1 MWDRDNKL
9 IEDQFLIP
17 LYQKFPVKI
26 VRGSGAL
33 LYDEQGKEYIDL
45 AGGYGVAIV
54 GHSNP
59 RVTKVIIEQASKLII
74 CHGSF
79 YNDSRE
85 KYLELLTKHLP
96 TGLTRVFF
104 CNSGAE
110 ANEAA
115 MKFARK
121 STGRN
126 EIVAFTGSFHGKTMG
141 ALSATWN
148 QKYRK
153 SFESSLQV
161 VKFGQYGNLEKAREL
176 IDASVAA
183 VIVEPIQGEGGIH
196 ISPDGFLSGLRQL
209 TKETGSLLVFDEVQS
224 GFGRTGKLWAC
235 QNWEVEPDIM
245 TAAKGIAGGVPFA
258 FTAVTETVSSVLK
271 PGDHSS
277 TFGGNPL
284 ACAAAKAALE
294 FLQEENILEKTSRD
308 GEYFMSRLEGL
319 KTRHRSI
326 VREVRG
332 KGLMLAAELK
342 IPVKDVI
349 IKGFEHGLILLYA
362 GLNILR
368 FLPPLV
374 ISREQIDR
382 TVDELDAI
390 LFEVESQGAR
400 KQMDGVSME

>member
-1 MWDRDNKL
+1 M

-17 LYQKFPVKI
+17 LYQKFPVKL

-33 LYDEQGKEYIDL
+33 VYDEQGKEYIDL

-54 GHSNP
+54 GHANP
-59 RVTKVIIEQASKLII
+59 LVTKAITEQATKLII

-79 YNDSRE
+79 YNDARE
-85 KYLELLTKHLP
+85 RYLELLTKQLP
-96 TGLTRVFF
+96 VGLTKVFF

-115 MKFARK
+115 IKFARK
-121 STGRN
+121 TTGRQD
-126 EIVAFTGSFHGKTMG
+126 IVAFTGSFHGKTMG

-153 SFESSLQV
+153 SFEPLIQT
-161 VKFGQYGNLEKAREL
+161 VKFGQYGNLDKAREL
-176 IDASVAA
+176 IDERVAA

-196 ISPDGFLSGLRQL
+196 VSPEGFLAGLRQL
-209 TKETGSLLVFDEVQS
+209 TSEKGALLVFDEVQS

-235 QNWEVEPDIM
+235 QNWNVSPDIM

-258 FTAVTETVSSVLK
+258 FTAVTETISNALK

-284 ACAAAKAALE
+284 ACAAARAALE
-294 FLQEENILEKTSRD
+294 FLEKEKLLEKASND
-308 GEYFMSRLEGL
+308 GEYFRLRLEDL
-319 KTRHRSI
+319 RNRHPSI

-349 IKGFEHGLILLYA
+349 MNGFAHGLILLYA

-374 ISREQIDR
+374 ITRGQIDK
-382 TVDELDAI
+382 TILELDKI
-390 LFEVESQGAR
+390 LIEIESQDTR
-400 KQMDGVSME
+400 KKMDSVAME

>member
-1 MWDRDNKL
+1 MTEDEYL
-9 IEDQFLIP
+9 IQ

-33 LYDEQGKEYIDL
+33 VYDEKGKEYIDL

-54 GHSNP
+54 GHVNP
-59 RVTKVIIEQASKLII
+59 AVTSAIIEQANKII
-74 CHGSF
+74 IGHGSF
-79 YNDSRE
+79 YNDTRE
-85 KYLELLTKHLP
+85 KYLELLSKHLP
-96 TGLTRVFF
+96 GNLSKVFF

-115 MKFARK
+115 IKFARK
-121 STGRN
+121 ATGRQN
-126 EIVAFTGSFHGKTMG
+126 IVAFTGSFHGKTFG

-153 SFESSLQV
+153 PFEPLVQT
-161 VKFGQYGNLEKAREL
+161 VKFVPFGNLEKAREL
-176 IDASVAA
+176 IDETVAA

-196 ISPDGFLSGLRQL
+196 VSPDGFLSGLREI
-209 TKETGSLLVFDEVQS
+209 TKTKGALLIFDEVQS

-235 QNWEVEPDIM
+235 ENWRVTPDIM
-245 TAAKGIAGGVPFA
+245 TVAKGVAGGVPFGFA
-258 FTAVTETVSSVLK
+258 ATTAEISAKLK

-284 ACAAAKAALE
+284 ACAAAIASLE
-294 FLQEENILEKTSRD
+294 FLVNNNILQKTIED
-308 GEYFMSRLEGL
+308 GEYFRSKLEWL
-319 KTRHRSI
+319 KTKHPTI

-342 IPVKDVI
+342 MPVRDVI
-349 IKGFEHGLILLYA
+349 MKGFEHNLILLYA

-374 ISREQIDR
+374 ITRAQIDVVIR
-382 TVDELDAI
+382 ELDSI
-390 LFEVESQGAR
+390 FSEIESEGPRKQVESEA
-400 KQMDGVSME
+400 MS